1 MKTYIKILP
10 AIFLVAMLVSSCV
23 LASDAITPSKNYITR
38 NYKVNEFTRIDAATV
53 GNIYYTQSTD
63 GKTSVQIYG
72 PDNIVELFTVGV
84 KDNTLLL
91 TMDKENR
98 VKNIKKMKI
107 TISSPSL
114 DGIYFKGVGDVNI
127 ENGLKTT
134 HLEVESKGVGNV
146 NIQGLTCEDLTVHS
160 MGVGDVKLK
169 GTAQGA
175 NLHSKG
181 VGDIEAKEL
190 EAKQVDATS
199 KGVGNIS
206 CYATE
211 SISASAKGV
220 GSIKYKGNPTV
231 KQLSAKGIG
240 SIKNI

>member
-10 AIFLVAMLVSSCV
+10 VMLLIGMIFSSC
-23 LASDAITPSKNYITR
+23 LWMGDGITPSKNYITR
-38 NYKVNEFTRIDAATV
+38 NYKVNEFDKISASTV
-53 GNIYYTQSTD
+53 GDIYYTQSTD
-63 GKTSVQIYG
+63 GKTTVQIYG
-72 PDNIVELFTVGV
+72 PDNIVELFKVGV
-84 KDNTLLL
+84 KDNTLMLS
-91 TMDKENR
+91 MDKENR

-107 TISSPSL
+107 TISSPKL
-114 DGIYFKGVGDVNI
+114 NGIYFKGVGDVNI
-127 ENGLKTT
+127 ENGLKTAN
-134 HLEVESKGVGNV
+134 LEVESKGVGNV
-146 NIQGLTCEDLTVHS
+146 NIKGLTCGNLTVES
-160 MGVGDVKLK
+160 MGVGDVKLQ
-169 GTAQGA
+169 GTADAA
-175 NLHSKG
+175 NLNSKG

-220 GSIKYKGNPTV
+220 GSIKYKGSPTV

>member
-114 DGIYFKGVGDVNI
+114 DGIYFKGVGDV
-127 ENGLKTT
+127 KDRKS
-134 HLEVESKGVGNV
+134 VV
-146 NIQGLTCEDLTVHS
+146 
-160 MGVGDVKLK
+160 
-169 GTAQGA
+169 
-175 NLHSKG
+175 
-181 VGDIEAKEL
+181 
-190 EAKQVDATS
+190 
-199 KGVGNIS
+199 
-206 CYATE
+206 
-211 SISASAKGV
+211 
-220 GSIKYKGNPTV
+220 
-231 KQLSAKGIG
+231 
-240 SIKNI
+240 